1 MKFKV
6 ILRSMLMNTVNY
18 VTLEHSTGLNV
29 IQISFSA
36 KKSSKRKPQKC
47 KHPWVNQ
54 GNVVASKFYDG
65 SKGNTISIWYFPYPK
80 LREQ

>member
-47 KHPWVNQ
+47 KHP
-54 GNVVASKFYDG
+54 
-65 SKGNTISIWYFPYPK
+65 
-80 LREQ
+80 